1 MDGVHPRG
9 ASSKRKDRER
19 NIIAYSLSRI
29 WNQPSE
35 RNLDTATTS
44 VLFALE
50 INELKRTMARLGA
63 FCFPGAGHLNP
74 MTALARSLQL
84 RGHEVVIFG
93 IADTEARVRAGG
105 IEFHRIGMED
115 YPPGTLQKL
124 DERLARLKGF
134 AALRFT
140 FERVRNSAR
149 MVLRDGPEAVRA
161 ANVEG
166 LLVDETDFAGNV
178 ADYLGLPW
186 ISIALIPPMVQDD
199 RFPPFWFGWA
209 AEQDRLSRL
218 RNRLAILL
226 LLRIATP
233 IFREVNQQRSA
244 WGLEPFRRSE
254 DALSPLAQITQLPE
268 ALEFE
273 VVGEKPAGL
282 HYTGPFV
289 DHGQRPEVEFPWG
302 RLDGRPLI
310 YASMGTLQ
318 NGSEAVFRMM
328 AKACAGLD
336 AQLLISLGGGLD
348 PARLGKLAGNP
359 LVVSFAPQLEILK
372 RAALVITH
380 AGLNTVLE
388 SLCEGVPLVA
398 VPLANDQPGVAARVK
413 ARGACVVVPRHRLNV
428 ARLRKAVLLVLQ
440 DDRYREAARVLQRTI
455 QPMDG
460 PGRAADLIEQVLKL
474 SSIEPM
480 APSAL
485 LVTKTASD

>member
-1 MDGVHPRG
+1 
-9 ASSKRKDRER
+9 
-19 NIIAYSLSRI
+19 
-29 WNQPSE
+29 
-35 RNLDTATTS
+35 
-44 VLFALE
+44 
-50 INELKRTMARLGA
+50 MARLGA
-63 FCFPGAGHLNP
+63 FCFPGAGHLYP

-124 DERLARLKGF
+124 DEHLAQLKGF

-140 FERVRNSAR
+140 LERVRNSAR

-166 LLVDETDFAGNV
+166 LLVDEADFAGNV

-186 ISIALIPPMVQDD
+186 ISIALIPPMVSDD

-218 RNRLAILL
+218 RNRLAMLL
-226 LLRIATP
+226 LLGLATP
-233 IFREVNQQRSA
+233 IFGVVNQHRKA
-244 WGLEPFRRSE
+244 WGLKPFRRPE
-254 DALSPLAQITQLPE
+254 EMLSPLAQITQLPE

-273 VVGEKPAGL
+273 VAGEKPAGL

-289 DHGQRPEVEFPWG
+289 HHGQRPEIEFPWE

-318 NGSEAVFRMM
+318 NGSEPIFRMI
-328 AKACAGLD
+328 AEACAGLD

-359 LVVSFAPQLEILK
+359 LVVSFAPQLGILK

-380 AGLNTVLE
+380 AGINTVLE

-398 VPLANDQPGVAARVK
+398 VPLGNDQPGVAARVK
-413 ARGACVVVPRHRLNV
+413 ARGACVVVSVRRLN
-428 ARLRKAVLLVLQ
+428 ATRLRKAVMLVLQ
-440 DDRYREAARVLQRTI
+440 NPRYRAAAQELQRNLE
-455 QPMDG
+455 QMDG

-474 SSIEPM
+474 SSIEPV
-480 APSAL
+480 APS
-485 LVTKTASD
+485 VS

>member
-1 MDGVHPRG
+1 
-9 ASSKRKDRER
+9 
-19 NIIAYSLSRI
+19 
-29 WNQPSE
+29 
-35 RNLDTATTS
+35 
-44 VLFALE
+44 
-50 INELKRTMARLGA
+50 MARLGA
-63 FCFPGAGHLNP
+63 FCFPGTGHLNP

-93 IADTEARVRAGG
+93 IADSEAHVRAAG

-124 DERLARLKGF
+124 DDQIARLKGF

-140 FERVRNSAR
+140 LERVKNSAR
-149 MVLRDGPEAVRA
+149 MELRDGPKAVRT
-161 ANVEG
+161 ANVEV
-166 LLVDETDFAGNV
+166 LLVDEADFAGNV

-199 RFPPFWFGWA
+199 RFPPFWIGWSA
-209 AEQDRLSRL
+209 RQDRLSRL
-218 RNRLAILL
+218 RNRLAMLL

-233 IFREVNQQRSA
+233 IFREVGQHRKA
-244 WGLEPFRRSE
+244 WGLKPFMRPE
-254 DALSPLAQITQLPE
+254 EMLSPLAQITQLPE

-289 DHGQRPEVEFPWG
+289 HPDQRPAVEFPWE
-302 RLDGRPLI
+302 RIDGRPLI

-318 NGSEAVFRMM
+318 NGSEAIFRMI
-328 AKACAGLD
+328 AEACAGLD

-348 PARLGKLAGNP
+348 PAKLGKLAGNP

-428 ARLRKAVLLVLQ
+428 PRLRKAIMLVLQ
-440 DDRYREAARVLQRTI
+440 DARYREAAQVLQRAI
-455 QPMDG
+455 QQMDG
-460 PGRAADLIEQVLKL
+460 PGRAAELIEQVLKL
-474 SSIEPM
+474 HSIEPLT
-480 APSAL
+480 PSGS
-485 LVTKTASD
+485 LVPMTDQ

>member
-1 MDGVHPRG
+1 
-9 ASSKRKDRER
+9 
-19 NIIAYSLSRI
+19 
-29 WNQPSE
+29 
-35 RNLDTATTS
+35 
-44 VLFALE
+44 
-50 INELKRTMARLGA
+50 
-63 FCFPGAGHLNP
+63 
-74 MTALARSLQL
+74 MTALARTLQL

-115 YPPGTLQKL
+115 YPPGTLQEL
-124 DERLARLKGF
+124 DEHLARLKGF

-140 FERVRNSAR
+140 LERVRNSAR
-149 MVLRDGPEAVRA
+149 MVLRDGPNAVRT
-161 ANVEG
+161 ANVEA
-166 LLVDETDFAGNV
+166 LLVDQADFAGNV

-186 ISIALIPPMVQDD
+186 ISIASIPPLVQDD

-209 AEQDRLSRL
+209 AEQGRLSRL

-233 IFREVNQQRSA
+233 IFRDVNQQRSA
-244 WGLEPFRRSE
+244 WGLKPFRRPE
-254 DALSPLAQITQLPE
+254 EALSPLAQITQLPE

-273 VVGEKPAGL
+273 VVGDKPSGL

-289 DHGQRPEVEFPWG
+289 HSEQRPAVEFPWE

-318 NGSEAVFRMM
+318 NGSEAIFRTI
-328 AKACAGLD
+328 AEACAGLD
-336 AQLLISLGGGLD
+336 SQLLISLGGGLD

-372 RAALVITH
+372 RAVLVITH

-398 VPLANDQPGVAARVK
+398 VPLANDQPGVAARVM
-413 ARGACVVVPRHRLNV
+413 ARGACVVVPLQRLNA
-428 ARLRKAVLLVLQ
+428 ARLRKAVMLVLQ
-440 DDRYREAARVLQRTI
+440 DARYREAAQVLQRTI
-455 QPMDG
+455 QRMDG
-460 PGRAADLIEQVLKL
+460 SGRAADLIEQVLKL
-474 SSIEPM
+474 RSI
-480 APSAL
+480 
-485 LVTKTASD
+485 